1 MREEDMSEK
10 VVSMQT
16 YAIIFAT
23 LVVLTVVTYRV
34 SLIDL
39 GVLNIV
45 VALVIA
51 ATKASLVALFFMHAR
66 WSPRLTQLVIAGSL
80 FWLFILLALTL
91 ADYVARGPGWTRG
104 LRFPPTP

>member
-1 MREEDMSEK
+1 MSEK
-10 VVSMQT
+10 IVPMQT

-23 LVVLTVVTYRV
+23 LVVFTVITYRV

-39 GVLNIV
+39 KVFNVV
-45 VALVIA
+45 VALTIA

-91 ADYVARGPGWTRG
+91 ADYIARGPGWTHG
-104 LRFPPTP
+104 LRYPANP

>member
-1 MREEDMSEK
+1 MSEK
-10 VVSMQT
+10 IVSMQT
-16 YAIIFAT
+16 YTIIFAT
-23 LVVLTVVTYRV
+23 LVVFTVITYRV
-34 SLIDL
+34 ALIDL

-45 VALVIA
+45 VALTIA

-91 ADYVARGPGWTRG
+91 ADYIARGPGWTHG
-104 LRFPPTP
+104 LRYPANP